1 MEVIIYYLIQIRIRI
16 SKKIR
21 KREQRSYKEV
31 GDDTK

>member
-1 MEVIIYYLIQIRIRI
+1 MEVIIYYLIQIRI

-21 KREQRSYKEV
+21 KRKQLSYKEV